1 MICSPIKK
9 IAIGTAAPVMLQHG
23 RWGKPAKTQ
32 GYSRS
37 GSIRINGVKTRATW
51 SSIDHFDGVKGL
63 LPSDTAAIFSSIVAI
78 SSVLVNAYGSQILER
93 KRAENVKA
101 LEAERLEFEAR
112 AELTG
117 VLARYRGP
125 LLEATIDFEQ
135 KLYHIIS
142 GQDAEAE
149 GMPEEEL
156 VYTLFTIAQFLGYVE
171 VLRREG
177 PRETSFLGAGN
188 PQGTDTLTCLIEGFR
203 FFLSATPARL
213 QEWLDSGRDGEE
225 RDHPGSRRRSE
236 KGFNGVSHSFQGPE
250 AQAPIEVKQA
260 ETATE
265 YVPLLRLSRGAQ
277 RAIGSMMIITPPGA
291 SRQYTLPYYDF
302 VNRIE
307 TDPTM
312 SRWFESLRHDLRA
325 LEKCGDSCNNVLW
338 TGDETHVNCW
348 TRILLIQH
356 LCIDTIDILDPTYNR
371 LPAARRV
378 RFTSVKYAP
387 VPSLENYM
395 RQLSILYGRGFSLDE
410 GAEHKS

>member
-1 MICSPIKK
+1 
-9 IAIGTAAPVMLQHG
+9 MLHG
-23 RWGKPAKTQ
+23 GWSAKTLN
-32 GYSRS
+32 GHSTSNSR
-37 GSIRINGVKTRATW
+37 RVNRVKTRATNW
-51 SSIDHFDGVKGL
+51 SSIDHFDGIKGL

-101 LEAERLEFEAR
+101 LEAERLEFESR

-213 QEWLDSGRDGEE
+213 QEWLDCGRDGEE

-236 KGFNGVSHSFQGPE
+236 KGFHGVSPGFQGAAVE
-250 AQAPIEVKQA
+250 ASTEVKA

-265 YVPLLRLSRGAQ
+265 CVPLLRLSRGAQ

-307 TDPTM
+307 TDPSM

-325 LEKCGDSCNNVLW
+325 LEKCGD
-338 TGDETHVNCW
+338 
-348 TRILLIQH
+348 R
-356 LCIDTIDILDPTYNR
+356 
-371 LPAARRV
+371 
-378 RFTSVKYAP
+378 
-387 VPSLENYM
+387 
-395 RQLSILYGRGFSLDE
+395 
-410 GAEHKS
+410 